1 MKNNKTKSTWDNI
14 FKATIGLILITLTVF
29 TILLSGNGKE
39 AQAVGIRGTYISY
52 DTPADLDLVDHVRA
66 VGEQYDIPAEIIL
79 AIIEKESNYDAN
91 AVGDDGKSFGLMQVK
106 KMCHEPRMHKLKC
119 TDLFDP
125 YQNVTVGVDYLAE
138 CLANN
143 EGDMEKAL
151 VAYNMGQKGAE
162 RYYFSVGLYSS
173 EYSRKVLEIAADI
186 TEGVKTEMFF
196 YTDDPAADYDRYSEE
211 QDKQLQKYPQCS
223 ICDTYITDDYLYE
236 INDEFVCEECLK
248 DNFRKNVED
257 YIE

>member
-1 MKNNKTKSTWDNI
+1 MKNQNNARRWDNI

-39 AQAVGIRGTYISY
+39 AQAVGIKATYISY

-91 AVGDDGKSFGLMQVK
+91 AVGDDGKSKGLMQIQERW
-106 KMCHEPRMHKLKC
+106 HQDRMYRLKC
-119 TDLFDP
+119 TDLLDP
-125 YQNVTVGVDYLAE
+125 YQNITVGADYLAE
-138 CLANN
+138 LIANN
-143 EGDMEKAL
+143 EGDIEKAL
-151 VAYNMGQKGAE
+151 IAYNMGQKGAE

-223 ICDTYITDDYLYE
+223 ICDNHIQDEFLYL

-248 DNFRKNVED
+248 DEFRKNVED